1 MLNRRFSSG
10 LLAAFFCY
18 AWPCFA
24 DNPLVANDSVL
35 IDGDQLELHLDR
47 KMRAIGNASMRRGKQ
62 SVSGDSID
70 YDLQNDELH
79 VIGNVQITL
88 DNAQIEGSE
97 LRLKLSD
104 QLGEFKNAS
113 FRMLK
118 NASAR
123 PTAVSPPR
131 VEDNNKSTLDYPT
144 KSLNG
149 SASDV
154 LGSLYLSTTFS
165 AKKLTAEG
173 RGEAKSV
180 LFEGQDV
187 RRFEQARYTTCAP
200 GVDDWYIT
208 ADELKLNNYSETGSA
223 KNAHLEVKGVPVLYT
238 PWLNFS
244 YNDQRKSGLLAPTYG
259 TTSNS
264 GVEVAVP
271 YYWNISPNKDATIT
285 SRVLSRRGLQLQGE
299 FRYLEDNF
307 FGIDNLEYLPDDNQ
321 NGKNRYY
328 ANLQHQHQ
336 FEQGWSAGYSV
347 EKVSDDQ
354 YFADLSTLITN
365 TSRVNLPQQFNLDY
379 SDETWRFNALAQQ
392 FQTLDQTS
400 YPYQRLPQLSLI
412 GEKFYGKVYGQ
423 MYSELVSFDQ
433 NQHAPIAATGI
444 RATLYPSVSLPMSQ
458 AYGYL
463 TPKLGLHHTS
473 YSLDNDPNNHDSY
486 HRTLPITSLDGG
498 LFFDR
503 DFKIADRAYTQTIEP
518 RLFYLYIPNVN
529 QADMPVFD
537 TSQSDLNFSSL
548 FAENQFNGNDRINNA
563 NQLSLSLTARLIE
576 TDSGTQRLSAT
587 VGQRYYFNEQ
597 KVALDYTDQSAYRSS
612 NSSDILAGL
621 STNLKTHWNMDAFW
635 QYNTDQDHFVS
646 TTLTSRFTPEPGKA
660 LNLSYSYRQDSIE
673 QVDLSGQ
680 WPLGK
685 GWYGIARVNYSLLDK
700 QVVETLAGLEYDA
713 GCWQTR
719 TVMHKISTATSGDV
733 YALFFQVEL
742 GGIASI
748 GINPMEVIERSIPGY
763 MHSGSIPETYKQ
775 P

>member
-1 MLNRRFSSG
+1 MLNRRFSGS
-10 LLAAFFCY
+10 LLAALFCY

-35 IDGDQLELHLDR
+35 IGGDQLELHLDR

-187 RRFEQARYTTCAP
+187 RRFKQARYTTCAP

-285 SRVLSRRGLQLQGE
+285 LKNPDNKIPHSRTLS
-299 FRYLEDNF
+299 
-307 FGIDNLEYLPDDNQ
+307 P
-321 NGKNRYY
+321 
-328 ANLQHQHQ
+328 
-336 FEQGWSAGYSV
+336 
-347 EKVSDDQ
+347 
-354 YFADLSTLITN
+354 
-365 TSRVNLPQQFNLDY
+365 
-379 SDETWRFNALAQQ
+379 
-392 FQTLDQTS
+392 
-400 YPYQRLPQLSLI
+400 
-412 GEKFYGKVYGQ
+412 
-423 MYSELVSFDQ
+423 
-433 NQHAPIAATGI
+433 
-444 RATLYPSVSLPMSQ
+444 
-458 AYGYL
+458 
-463 TPKLGLHHTS
+463 PKLHH
-473 YSLDNDPNNHDSY
+473 
-486 HRTLPITSLDGG
+486 
-498 LFFDR
+498 
-503 DFKIADRAYTQTIEP
+503 
-518 RLFYLYIPNVN
+518 
-529 QADMPVFD
+529 
-537 TSQSDLNFSSL
+537 
-548 FAENQFNGNDRINNA
+548 NA
-563 NQLSLSLTARLIE
+563 
-576 TDSGTQRLSAT
+576 
-587 VGQRYYFNEQ
+587 
-597 KVALDYTDQSAYRSS
+597 K
-612 NSSDILAGL
+612 
-621 STNLKTHWNMDAFW
+621 
-635 QYNTDQDHFVS
+635 
-646 TTLTSRFTPEPGKA
+646 
-660 LNLSYSYRQDSIE
+660 
-673 QVDLSGQ
+673 
-680 WPLGK
+680 
-685 GWYGIARVNYSLLDK
+685 
-700 QVVETLAGLEYDA
+700 
-713 GCWQTR
+713 C
-719 TVMHKISTATSGDV
+719 
-733 YALFFQVEL
+733 
-742 GGIASI
+742 
-748 GINPMEVIERSIPGY
+748 NP
-763 MHSGSIPETYKQ
+763 
-775 P
+775 